1 MLGLKLETD
10 PRWVDVASRS
20 IEEILVD
27 HAFCEQ
33 KAASSGISLIIMFPE
48 KQEMVETVTPI
59 VAEEWGHFERVLG
72 ELKKRGF
79 ALGEV
84 RKDEYVQKL
93 MGLERKGGSRNH
105 QLVEKLLLCA
115 MIEARS
121 CERFKL
127 LHEGLS
133 EPELKKFYYEFMV
146 SEAGHYVTF
155 LELAKTYLP
164 ANQVKDR
171 WQEVLEGEAAIVRS
185 LEWRSDRV
193 H

>member
-1 MLGLKLETD
+1 
-10 PRWVDVASRS
+10 
-20 IEEILVD
+20 
-27 HAFCEQ
+27 
-33 KAASSGISLIIMFPE
+33 MFPE

>member
-84 RKDEYVQKL
+84 RKDE
-93 MGLERKGGSRNH
+93 
-105 QLVEKLLLCA
+105 
-115 MIEARS
+115 
-121 CERFKL
+121 
-127 LHEGLS
+127 
-133 EPELKKFYYEFMV
+133 
-146 SEAGHYVTF
+146 
-155 LELAKTYLP
+155 
-164 ANQVKDR
+164 
-171 WQEVLEGEAAIVRS
+171 
-185 LEWRSDRV
+185 
-193 H
+193 

>member
-1 MLGLKLETD
+1 
-10 PRWVDVASRS
+10 
-20 IEEILVD
+20 
-27 HAFCEQ
+27 
-33 KAASSGISLIIMFPE
+33 
-48 KQEMVETVTPI
+48 
-59 VAEEWGHFERVLG
+59 
-72 ELKKRGF
+72 
-79 ALGEV
+79 
-84 RKDEYVQKL
+84 
-93 MGLERKGGSRNH
+93 
-105 QLVEKLLLCA
+105 